1 VVEPRAKMNLVHWKK
16 WIAPQMAH
24 LTDETNR
31 AHIEA
36 IQLNAFK
43 CGMEHAGDVL
53 MSRYTIP
60 YQRLISEI
68 GNITQLPPSKY
79 EDPI

>member
-1 VVEPRAKMNLVHWKK
+1 MNLVHWKK

-43 CGMEHAGDVL
+43 CGMHYASDVDRSGECES
-53 MSRYTIP
+53 MTEIP
-60 YQRLISEI
+60 QSV
-68 GNITQLPPSKY
+68 Y
-79 EDPI
+79 ENPA